1 METAKGLADLNQ
13 NGPSK
18 ILTLANNGLI
28 YKRSTDS
35 QEAAETL
42 QQEDSVFQW
51 CHLFLLYRSVVLR
64 VIDYGLDL
72 TTTAQ
77 KNLLKM
83 DRVQNEVI
91 RVILGTTTDTPTETM
106 RSVLGL
112 PPLKNRQKADPVIAY
127 FSDVKM
133 FGNSL

>member
-1 METAKGLADLNQ
+1 M
-13 NGPSK
+13 
-18 ILTLANNGLI
+18 
-28 YKRSTDS
+28 
-35 QEAAETL
+35 
-42 QQEDSVFQW
+42 QQQDSVFQW

-91 RVILGTTTDTPTETM
+91 RVLLGTTTDTPTETM

-112 PPLKNRQKADPVIAY
+112 PPLKNRQKADQVIAY

>member
-1 METAKGLADLNQ
+1 M
-13 NGPSK
+13 
-18 ILTLANNGLI
+18 
-28 YKRSTDS
+28 
-35 QEAAETL
+35 
-42 QQEDSVFQW
+42 
-51 CHLFLLYRSVVLR
+51 VLR
-64 VIDYGLDL
+64 VIDYGLGF

-77 KNLLKM
+77 KNLLKL
-83 DRVQNEVI
+83 DRVQNEAM

-112 PPLKNRQKADPVIAY
+112 PPLKIRQKADQVIAY

>member
-1 METAKGLADLNQ
+1 METAQGLADLNQ

-42 QQEDSVFQW
+42 QQQDSVFQW

-91 RVILGTTTDTPTETM
+91 RVLLGTTTDTPTETM

-112 PPLKNRQKADPVIAY
+112 PPLKNRQKADQVIAY